1 VIPPREREAQAI
13 AKLVELVLMDPD
25 PRPADHNDSEIAAA
39 LVAQDWVRR
48 AKIGQA
54 QPPKQTRPV
63 SRPKRGPA
71 ELKAAKAGVRARS
84 PCFCEI
90 SHVGCTGQAVHVH
103 HKRRRSQGGTDD
115 PENLLHLCR
124 KGHDFVHANPEIS
137 FRMGWLLH
145 ALPVATA

>member
-71 ELKAAKAGVRARS
+71 ELKAAKAVVRARS
-84 PCFCEI
+84 RGFCE
-90 SHVGCTGQAVHVH
+90 VNALGCTGKAIHAH
-103 HKRRRSQGGTDD
+103 HKRRRSQGGSDA
-115 PENLLHLCR
+115 PENLVHTCR
-124 KGHDFVHANPEIS
+124 SCHDFIHSNPAWS
-137 FRMGWLLH
+137 FGKGWLLH
-145 ALPVATA
+145 AEAVTR